1 MPDTALN
8 QQAVIAHFME
18 ALHAR
23 RDHVTITHADL
34 SAAWPGNPEGTSS
47 LKRLLE
53 VVGDGWTAD
62 YRAPNGDYVFSR
74 KPCVEDIRSGP
85 IGGVFEDA

>member
-8 QQAVIAHFME
+8 QQTLVALFAE
-18 ALHAR
+18 ALNAR

-62 YRAPNGDYVFSR
+62 YRDANGDYVFSR
-74 KPCVEDIRSGP
+74 KPSVDDLRSAGLSRL
-85 IGGVFEDA
+85 VQEA

>member
-8 QQAVIAHFME
+8 QQAVTAQFIE

-34 SAAWPGNPEGTSS
+34 SAAWPGNPEGASS

-62 YRAPNGDYVFSR
+62 YRAANGDYVFTR
-74 KPCVEDIRSGP
+74 KPSVEDLRSENK
-85 IGGVFEDA
+85 GGVFEDA